1 MNPDP
6 LRLNADQFPRRLDLE
21 VSVELL
27 DHLQRLSARSGRSI
41 GEITL
46 DFLNQGIAH
55 ESPADQPPPG

>member
-21 VSVELL
+21 VSAEVL
-27 DHLQRLSARSGRSI
+27 DHLQRLSARSDRSI
-41 GEITL
+41 GEIAL
-46 DFLNQGIAH
+46 DLLNQGIAH